1 MPAPF
6 KKVSLD
12 QFAELLVHF
21 PFTRAIN
28 AVHMHHTWHPNHQQ
42 FKGHDTIAAMWSFHT
57 EHNGWSDIAQHIT
70 IAPDG
75 AIWLGRNWNMA
86 PASTVGQN
94 GDAKAGPFMFEV
106 IGDFE
111 VGADPFAGAQRD
123 TAVAVIALLQNYF
136 SPPPDSL
143 KFHDLMSD
151 KASPASSID
160 YQQTLDDVRLHRAA
174 SAAMAATVQRGDG
187 KSNQPRGGALPAPD
201 QVQRLLPHLVDL
213 SMGEFSSDGA
223 WTTTRA
229 DVDAIFADHLPRALQ
244 EARKKGQPLRLM
256 LQASGGLNNEAAG
269 LAIALKSVD
278 WWQANGIYPIYFA
291 WETGLLDTIGR
302 LLQRSSRSA
311 AARDPADY
319 LTDPVIQELAR
330 ALQAPKIWG
339 GMKLSAQL
347 ASSPDTAGHSH
358 SPQAGNEGGAYYVA
372 QQLAAFC
379 DAHAD
384 QMQVHAVGHSAG
396 AIFHAWFIPAALEL
410 GVPVMRS
417 LQLMAPALRVDLFKE
432 KLAPLLGRGQGIDEL
447 TIYAMKENLEAGD
460 TCAGVYRKS
469 LLYLIHHALEAQRK
483 TPILG
488 LEECLRADQDLSRM
502 FGLDGSA
509 GSAEVIWSQTAARQG
524 RSASMA
530 ISHGRFDDDP
540 ATMGS
545 MARRI
550 LGKADHETIVEY
562 PAPAPQM
569 RAAPLD
575 AQPQHLSD
583 TPMPDMTQLIAL
595 LQSVEHLLQQNQA
608 PMPHAGRTPGR
619 KPDMR
624 HAAPQSMQH
633 GDKPNR

>member
-12 QFAELLVHF
+12 QFAELLAHF
-21 PFTRAIN
+21 EFTRAID

-42 FKGHDTIAAMWSFHT
+42 FKGHDTIVSMWTFHT

-70 IAPDG
+70 IGPDG
-75 AIWLGRNWNMA
+75 DIWLGRNWNMP
-86 PASTVGQN
+86 PASVVGQN

-106 IGDFE
+106 IGDFDA
-111 VGADPFAGAQRD
+111 GGDRFAGKQRD
-123 TAVAVIALLQNYF
+123 TAVAVIALLQKCFNLA
-136 SPPPDSL
+136 PDSL
-143 KFHDLMSD
+143 KFHDQMAG
-151 KASPASSID
+151 KASSID
-160 YQQTLDDVRLHRAA
+160 YQETLDGVRQYRGRMDAGHAVKLAAAAAAVQQVEDADILRAH
-174 SAAMAATVQRGDG
+174 V
-187 KSNQPRGGALPAPD
+187 
-201 QVQRLLPHLVDL
+201 VDL
-213 SMGEFSSDGA
+213 AMGEFSSDGI
-223 WTTTRA
+223 WTTTPA

-256 LQASGGLNNEAAG
+256 FQANAGLHNEAAG
-269 LAIALKSVD
+269 LANALKSVD
-278 WWQANGIYPIYFA
+278 WWQANGIYPICFA

-608 PMPHAGRTPGR
+608 HVPHAGRTPGR